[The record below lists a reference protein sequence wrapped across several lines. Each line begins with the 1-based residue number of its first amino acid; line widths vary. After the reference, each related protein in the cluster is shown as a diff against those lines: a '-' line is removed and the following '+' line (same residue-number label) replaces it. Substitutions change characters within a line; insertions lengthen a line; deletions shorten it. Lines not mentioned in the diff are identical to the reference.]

1 MDLVV
6 ERLFLAVLVQS
17 TGANVK
23 VSNLQKSTPNNEEYT
38 KLRYVSGV
46 MD

>member
-6 ERLFLAVLVQS
+6 ERLFLAVLVS